1 MSKVVLDRD
10 PDRSTWDTPDAVS
23 TVYIARPD
31 TNSLRQHQ
39 GRQRC
44 HYVTTF
50 GSHLT
55 QYFAS
60 CGLHEDHGLFVCQ
73 KGGSLTICEPKEVDY
88 LDTLARQEHRHWTPC
103 EPSEESSRWTVTTIL
118 GQVVPQSEIRHRRR
132 LEPFF
137 RTSFDSSDLRRNL
150 VSFLVQDYFAKFV
163 DDIRSRV
170 ATSVEA
176 EAFLRNNASIVREFA
191 KALNCLE
198 NTMQQIP
205 GNPYSIEC
213 DFWQDSEAPQF
224 KALEIIVKVSV
235 ADYQRIQEL
244 WKAADKAVYGAIDP
258 EAKKQIVILFERAQ

>member
-1 MSKVVLDRD
+1 MSIVVLDRD
-10 PDRSTWDTPDAVS
+10 PDRSTWDTSDAVS
-23 TVYIARPD
+23 TVYTARPD

-39 GRQRC
+39 GRQRR

-50 GSHLT
+50 GSHWT
-55 QYFAS
+55 NYFVS
-60 CGLHEDHGLFVCQ
+60 CELREDHAHFVRQ
-73 KGGSLTICEPKEVDY
+73 KSDSLIICEPREVDY
-88 LDTLARQEHRHWTPC
+88 LDAFDRQEHSHWTPC
-103 EPSEESSRWTVTTIL
+103 EPSEESSRWTTTTLL

-137 RTSFDSSDLRRNL
+137 RTSFDSSDLDRNL
-150 VSFLVQDYFAKFV
+150 VSFLVQNYFEKFV

-170 ATSVEA
+170 VTSVEA

-191 KALNCLE
+191 KALDCLE

-224 KALEIIVKVSV
+224 KALEIIVKVNV
-235 ADYQRIQEL
+235 ADYQRVQEL

-258 EAKKQIVILFERAQ
+258 EAKKQIVVLFERVQ